1 MTLSGCTF
9 FCEKKFEFW
18 DTHFEEFSVE
28 FISIALYKFMVFT
41 WVRLIGLTLGWVD
54 KIYLGLIC
62 GIALSQ
68 QIPFFFTDEEKLE
81 EPEKTQLF

>member
-1 MTLSGCTF
+1 
-9 FCEKKFEFW
+9 
-18 DTHFEEFSVE
+18 
-28 FISIALYKFMVFT
+28 MVFT

-62 GIALSQ
+62 GIALAQ